1 MIAVNVD
8 CAEKNGECFVFPI
21 SDIPSVVKGKE
32 MNKHHG
38 FYILVPQDVFYV
50 LDNPAVEFYSAYLY
64 SRNQVMLKVPSFPY
78 SLLNHR
84 DEIETVVPDIFTAGL
99 DNSRHYFVDGK
110 ARREFKYILLNFPAH
125 FELSAS
131 EIYGEAGVNESLEME
146 TIKIKF
152 AHARLRDEV
161 VQYWAAWKVAR
172 TDIRPDKR
180 GKPDMPGKSKA
191 ALALEK
197 ILGTSAA
204 NVKMGT
210 GT

>member
-1 MIAVNVD
+1 VIAVNVD

-50 LDNPAVEFYSAYLY
+50 LDNPAVEFYSAHLY
-64 SRNQVMLKVPSFPY
+64 SRNQVMLKVPSFPH

-110 ARREFKYILLNFPAH
+110 ARREFKHILLNFPAH

-131 EIYGEAGVNESLEME
+131 EICGEAGVNESLEME

-152 AHARLRDEV
+152 ATRGCATRLFSIGR
-161 VQYWAAWKVAR
+161 
-172 TDIRPDKR
+172 R
-180 GKPDMPGKSKA
+180 GRWLGLTLGLTNGESLTCQEKA
-191 ALALEK
+191 KLPLR
-197 ILGTSAA
+197 
-204 NVKMGT
+204 
-210 GT
+210 